1 MATVPTSFVPQVQVA
16 GEGGQVPL
24 QAPVVEPMRNYAPE
38 QQIKMG
44 EATERVGRVAYSIA
58 DSMQDDIDEAAAKE
72 AVIKFSSSANEIMS
86 GQNGY
91 LNLSGK
97 DAETGFQGAS
107 ELLSRSAN
115 DTVDSMANGTQKEM
129 VRQVL
134 ARQMVELKGQA
145 NNHRSRE
152 AKVYDSKE
160 SLAYIQLN
168 ISRAINDTTNRK
180 DPASTFQTSSAA
192 AFADLEKFLRKNGV
206 PGNSQQAQLARNGLW
221 SQLATGVVDR
231 LSLENDFIGAK
242 EYVDRQIEL
251 GQLDEETASR
261 LTTRIDAGRD
271 RQEIAEAA
279 RSVALMGSSTTPS
292 VHGKF
297 ESPAQTG
304 GTSEVIR
311 GSGKD
316 AAFVRF
322 QVQPG
327 SPILSPSSGV
337 VKDIVRD
344 ENGMTMTIQFPG
356 GNEAKISGLNDPYVH
371 IGDNVKSGQRIS
383 DAGKFPVEYRMW
395 RNGES
400 IDPRAASDNKPSKDK
415 DKIQPMEPLR
425 DQLAR
430 VDREYAK
437 DPEKAEAIKTKMIH
451 DRNQADAVA
460 ADIARQNLADVETIL
475 ATPYDPKALGFGIE
489 YNGNT
494 YGAVRKATLD
504 DIPQPMLDKLTP
516 QQLAGLKA
524 DRLKETSLEIRELVE
539 RDPSV
544 LNDVFIEANR
554 DKITVEDR
562 VAYRG
567 AIRDREERLK
577 TEAGRL
583 ALNHEQ
589 IDRDMLNKKLLAAG
603 RADLVNPKKGDAAAY
618 SQSIEIRDRVNARL
632 DDAKM
637 EMGRMLTRDEQ
648 RGILDDVFLA
658 TVDVEQSLLGIDW
671 LWPDKEVPAILL
683 DTQTDK
689 SAYVTVR
696 GSPQKSDGVIS
707 GAVSEAERITN
718 RMVIE
723 TMYRASQGSG
733 SMMPDSVRT
742 AIGVLYANRDAF
754 IDARETRSVPGGKVG
769 DEQRTTDVRLASI
782 PQNQRKIA
790 IAQIKAMKMKPTE
803 ELIAQAWVDA
813 GRPE

>member
-134 ARQMVELKGQA
+134 SRQMVELKGQA

-221 SQLATGVVDR
+221 SQLANGVVDR
-231 LSLENDFIGAK
+231 LSLENDFISAK

-337 VKDIVRD
+337 VKDIARD

-383 DAGKFPVEYRMW
+383 DAGKFPIEYRMW

-460 ADIARQNLADVETIL
+460 TDIKRSNLYAVLELL
-475 ATPYDPKALGFGIE
+475 ATPLDPKSELGVFGIE
-489 YNGNT
+489 YGGMKH
-494 YGAVRKATLD
+494 YAPARKRTLD
-504 DIPQPMLDKLTP
+504 DVPQWMLDRLDA
-516 QQLAGLKA
+516 QSLAELR
-524 DRLKETSLEIRELVE
+524 DNRLQETSIELLEVSV
-539 RDPSV
+539 RDPSIV
-544 LNDVFIEANR
+544 TEAWIEANASR
-554 DKITVEDR
+554 MTISQR
-562 VAYRG
+562 VKFHDDIQKRKEAM
-567 AIRDREERLK
+567 A
-577 TEAGRL
+577 TAAGRL
-583 ALNHEQ
+583 AAANEEA
-589 IDRDMLNKKLLAAG
+589 DRDAVDVKLARAG
-603 RADLVNPKKGDAAAY
+603 RAELVAPKKGTDEAAE
-618 SQSIEIRDRVNARL
+618 SFRIRSTINARFEHEKM
-632 DDAKM
+632 AK
-637 EMGRMLTRDEQ
+637 GRMLTRDEKTKL
-648 RGILDDVFLA
+648 LDDIFLEH
-658 TVDVEQSLLGIDW
+658 VMVENSFMGIDL
-671 LWPDKEVPAILL
+671 LWSDEPVPAILL
-683 DTQTDK
+683 SRDSENK
-689 SAYVTVR
+689 EFKNAYVTIQEPIDPDDEQPSDYTQSASAMPVQKTRIRDVYISQVPPEYRETAIRSLRAAGIVPTDVEIVR
-696 GSPQKSDGVIS
+696 AWIGAGSP
-707 GAVSEAERITN
+707 T
-718 RMVIE
+718 
-723 TMYRASQGSG
+723 
-733 SMMPDSVRT
+733 
-742 AIGVLYANRDAF
+742 
-754 IDARETRSVPGGKVG
+754 GKK
-769 DEQRTTDVRLASI
+769 R
-782 PQNQRKIA
+782 
-790 IAQIKAMKMKPTE
+790 
-803 ELIAQAWVDA
+803 
-813 GRPE
+813 